1 MTKFGEILKKYDEM
15 SWAISQDNF
24 DFGNLEYIKND
35 SRLISKVDS
44 TIRQHVISGW
54 YYDTREMLHIVKV
67 NISEGTNILVLC
79 RDFLIENNDGTTTEM
94 YQMIAAMKLSKP
106 TLYRNFST
114 TIYRVVEA
122 VEVHKDERGHKY
134 GLFFYKVLVNT
145 LNYKLMSDVEQYG
158 NERNLWVSLSKDT
171 NFKVDIVDLSKG
183 MKVLYHNVTLKD
195 ALDERVWTDEKL
207 MLSGS
212 KEERR
217 RGRFARL
224 VLSKVG

>member
-1 MTKFGEILKKYDEM
+1 MTRFGEILQKYDEM

-24 DFGNLEYIKND
+24 DFGNLDYIKD
-35 SRLISKVDS
+35 GSRLISKVDTS
-44 TIRQHVISGW
+44 IRQHLISGFN
-54 YYDTREMLHIVKV
+54 YDTKEMLHIIKV

-79 RDFLIENNDGTTTEM
+79 RDFLVNDTGM

-145 LNYKLMSDVEQYG
+145 LNYRLMSDVEQYG

-183 MKVLYHNVTLKD
+183 MKVLYHNVTLKY